1 MLCILEAMKVMNEI
15 KSNKSGT
22 VLEIKAK
29 NGVMVEFDEELI
41 LIGE

>member
-1 MLCILEAMKVMNEI
+1 MNEI
-15 KSNKSGT
+15 KSTKKGT

-29 NGVMVEFDEELI
+29 NGNMVEYDEDLI